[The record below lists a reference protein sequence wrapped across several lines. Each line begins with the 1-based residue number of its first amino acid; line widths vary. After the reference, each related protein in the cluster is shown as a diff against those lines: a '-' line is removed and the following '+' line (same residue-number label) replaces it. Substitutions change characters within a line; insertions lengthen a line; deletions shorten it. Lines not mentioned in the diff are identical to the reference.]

1 MPPRKKEEAPEPVAV
16 EEAPDPKNMLAD
28 KIVETLNDNP
38 DIMAKVLTKATE
50 HPQVRRV
57 LGIAGVDRQ
66 RTKQTNKDV
75 RQFVGVY
82 GEASHPPL
90 EDGTPWTPTPPENV
104 VRLGQY
110 AVDRWKN
117 DWLDGKQSGSIGAIE
132 VDEEVALQSIE

>member
-1 MPPRKKEEAPEPVAV
+1 MPPRKKEEATEPVAV

-82 GEASHPPL
+82 
-90 EDGTPWTPTPPENV
+90 
-104 VRLGQY
+104 
-110 AVDRWKN
+110 
-117 DWLDGKQSGSIGAIE
+117 
-132 VDEEVALQSIE
+132 

>member
-1 MPPRKKEEAPEPVAV
+1 M
-16 EEAPDPKNMLAD
+16 
-28 KIVETLNDNP
+28 
-38 DIMAKVLTKATE
+38 
-50 HPQVRRV
+50 
-57 LGIAGVDRQ
+57 DRQ

-117 DWLDGKQSGSIGAIE
+117 DWLDGKQSGSFGAIE
-132 VDEEVALQSIE
+132 VDEEVALQSTE